1 MEPEGVALIQSRT
14 QTVWIGGRLTV
25 EPELELIKVNDHV
38 LPTPGPAVPELNAS
52 TVSKMSLVIV
62 VVVPV
67 AFTSSDMD

>member
-1 MEPEGVALIQSRT
+1 MEPEGVAMIQSRT

-38 LPTPGPAVPELNAS
+38 PEPGAVPVLKAANE
-52 TVSKMSLVIV
+52 SKMSLVIV